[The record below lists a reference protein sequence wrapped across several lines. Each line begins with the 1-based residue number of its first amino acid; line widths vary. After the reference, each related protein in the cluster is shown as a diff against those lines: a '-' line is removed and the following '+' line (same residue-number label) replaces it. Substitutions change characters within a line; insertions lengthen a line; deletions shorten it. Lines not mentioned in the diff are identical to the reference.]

1 MTLPDLCKLLPNQ
14 EGRRLVAE
22 FGHITHDFL
31 ARFAQCGLE
40 VADSLEVQERLDRVW
55 AGIHR
60 LVWLGNA
67 LDPADGVA
75 LEVVWTEQFRHH
87 GHVRVEVVVHVE
99 GRIGGIWVEDC
110 NLDWHGGGC
119 GESIDVGACQLG
131 RLSHRQDITKVWLG
145 GPDGHS
151 PLEVRVCD
159 GEA

>member
-1 MTLPDLCKLLPNQ
+1 MHTRENLWREAPFAELVQLDPGRPCLELPDLCKLLPNQ

-75 LEVVWTEQFRHH
+75 
-87 GHVRVEVVVHVE
+87 
-99 GRIGGIWVEDC
+99 
-110 NLDWHGGGC
+110 
-119 GESIDVGACQLG
+119 
-131 RLSHRQDITKVWLG
+131 
-145 GPDGHS
+145 
-151 PLEVRVCD
+151 
-159 GEA
+159 